1 MLLSR
6 FLQKMIQ
13 CINKYIHK
21 YAKHLLWIKRE
32 KIRFT
37 VNSERKKNPWW
48 MSEDQPKYT
57 LKRQWWPTKTNT
69 WLTELP
75 QYKDENGWQFF
86 LKDYVLKEGYV
97 HCASKKS
104 GSLCF
109 HVVWTQRREILPIH
123 GDVSSD
129 HLGAMHANLSYYST
143 YVDIQYNH
151 IYMCFLDCDKV
162 VFYSLLY
169 RWCKL

>member
-32 KIRFT
+32 KIRLQ
-37 VNSERKKNPWW
+37 SIRREKQNPWW